1 MKNFLAF
8 LLSLF
13 YLVSCDNI
21 GSSKVKNL
29 VDLTPKLEVEDPK
42 QPLFSTGKKDP
53 FKEKTSHSYKISN
66 KPIIAEPA
74 IAKGLM
80 YNVDKQGFVNV
91 FSLKEKKILWSKNI
105 SGSEVDKY
113 FHSGGILFSDDKLYI
128 TYGSRNLVIMDALT
142 GNEIIRKEFPD
153 ILRSKPVMVDDKLLL
168 VQTTSNQLVA
178 YNIKNSKLV
187 WMHEGGIEIISS
199 KNQIHPIIHNGK
211 VLVSYSSGEVV
222 YIDATNGS
230 ELWRYN
236 LSNSELGLPNF
247 EPYVIITK
255 PIISGDFTYFATSNG
270 KIIKLNLNNGQ
281 EVWTKIAED
290 IQSMILHDN
299 NLIITN
305 NARQIA
311 LLSVS
316 NGKVQWVGDLISP
329 KERMSK
335 KPKTVSFLNPFVV
348 KNGTIYTINVI
359 ASNGELYQFTTND
372 SGELP
377 KEAHISLVDKN
388 IKYYWISCCNGI
400 IHMILDRKV
409 RF

>member
-80 YNVDKQGFVNV
+80 YNVDKQGFVNA

-153 ILRSKPVMVDDKLLL
+153 ILRSKPVIVDDKLLL

>member
-1 MKNFLAF
+1 MKKFLAF

-21 GSSKVKNL
+21 GGSKVKNL
-29 VDLTPKLEVEDPK
+29 IDLTPKLEVEDPK
-42 QPLFSTGKKDP
+42 QPLFSTGKNDP
-53 FKEKTSHSYKISN
+53 FKEKKSHFYTISN
-66 KPIIAEPA
+66 KAIIAEPA
-74 IAKGLM
+74 IAKGVM
-80 YNVDKQGFVNV
+80 YDLDKQGFVNA

-128 TYGSRNLVIMDALT
+128 TYGSRNLVIMDAST
-142 GNEIIRKEFPD
+142 GNELIRKEFPD

-199 KNQIHPIIHNGK
+199 KNLIHPIINNGK

-255 PIISGDFTYFATSNG
+255 PIISGEFTYFATSNG

-311 LLSVS
+311 LLSVT
-316 NGKVQWVGDLISP
+316 NGAVQWVGDLISP

-335 KPKTVSFLNPFVV
+335 KPKTVNFLNPFVV

-377 KEAHISLVDKN
+377 KEAHISLIDKN
-388 IKYYWISCCNGI
+388 IKYYWISCCNGV
-400 IHMILDRKV
+400 IHMILDKKV

>member
-29 VDLTPKLEVEDPK
+29 IDLTPKLEVEDPK
-42 QPLFSTGKKDP
+42 QPLFSTGKSDP
-53 FKEKTSHSYKISN
+53 FKEKTSHFYTISN
-66 KPIIAEPA
+66 KAIIAEPA
-74 IAKGLM
+74 IAKGVM
-80 YNVDKQGFVNV
+80 YNVDKQGFVNA

-128 TYGSRNLVIMDALT
+128 TYGSRNLVIMDAST
-142 GNEIIRKEFPD
+142 GNELIRKEFPD
-153 ILRSKPVMVDDKLLL
+153 ILRSNPVMVDDKLLL

-199 KNQIHPIIHNGK
+199 KNQIHPIINNGK

-255 PIISGDFTYFATSNG
+255 PIINGDFTYFATSNG

-311 LLSVS
+311 LLSIT
-316 NGKVQWVGDLISP
+316 NGTVQWVGDLISP

-335 KPKTVSFLNPFVV
+335 KPKTVSFLNPFIV

-377 KEAHISLVDKN
+377 KEAHISLIDKN
-388 IKYYWISCCNGI
+388 IKYYWISCCNGT
-400 IHMILDRKV
+400 IHMILDKKV